1 MNMSVVSRNTPTS
14 PFEAKRVPEPG
25 PNPELL
31 SSLGRLVRGLSA
43 LFWGLPLAL
52 VLCVQSAK
60 SDWLRPLGVVPALIT
75 TTLLYHGLV
84 LLGHFQQQERVWRL
98 ALDRAKA
105 LALINIGFAPFLYFW
120 NRVPAN
126 PYFEHVVHLL
136 VVTGMLFLLF
146 LNPMLLR
153 LALMLPD
160 ETLRVET
167 RVFTKLNQVLLVATV
182 LLLSAYFVLVAVSPN
197 AFQQLLDLLFRLN
210 PLPGQLGNIDV
221 FAGGIWLVL
230 FLMLVPLVPIAMTM
244 ALIWKIKEVILAS
257 VFGEPR

>member
-1 MNMSVVSRNTPTS
+1 MSET
-14 PFEAKRVPEPG
+14 G

-31 SSLGRLVRGLSA
+31 RSLGRLVRGLSA
-43 LFWGLPLAL
+43 LFWGLPIAL
-52 VLCVQSAK
+52 VVCVQTAK

-75 TTLLYHGLV
+75 TTLLYHGLA

-120 NRVPAN
+120 NQIPGN
-126 PYFEHVVHLL
+126 PYFADVVRLQI
-136 VVTGMLFLLF
+136 VTGMLFLLF

-167 RVFTKLNQVLLVATV
+167 RLFTKLNQVLLATTVV
-182 LLLSAYFVLVAVSPN
+182 LLSVYFVLTEWYPLGI
-197 AFQQLLDLLFRLN
+197 QQVLDLIFRLN
-210 PLPGQLGNIDV
+210 PFPGQVRNFDV

-230 FLMLVPLVPIAMTM
+230 FLILVPLVPIAMTM
-244 ALIWKIKEVILAS
+244 ALIWKIKEVILSS
-257 VFGEPR
+257 VFGEST